1 MGEVWKAWD
10 FWDKKLVALKILKVT
25 KLLEK
30 FKQEFK
36 LLKRL
41 KHPGLVE
48 PFDFNYTSKKIP
60 YFTMELVEGVDLSQK
75 NYKNNLDRFYQILVK
90 IAETLEYLHSQGI
103 VHGDLKP
110 ENFKLTKG
118 IFGVKLLDLGLA
130 EKVKS
135 LRWEKP
141 KGTLSYMAPEI
152 FKKKDVDYRAD
163 LYSLG
168 IILYE
173 ILTDTLPFEAEDPV
187 HLITLHL
194 EREAIPPKKLND
206 SIPQDLD
213 DLVLNL
219 LEKDPEKRIS
229 SARKLKERILDL
241 WGGKKSYAEHL
252 RMDQEVDDKDQLLPL
267 AYLSTN
273 QMIGREKELKTI
285 KSALE
290 GSVKREGSVFLIEGE
305 LGIGKSTFLKE
316 LKLYSQLEGIL
327 FVEVR
332 CFENETSP
340 YQPIK
345 EALGK
350 LLPHFVGDQEK
361 SFCPSLLKEYK
372 DELGLVIPE
381 KVFPKGSNINQ
392 KLISFYFKRIAE
404 PLIKGSKII
413 PFALCFDDLHWA
425 EEGSLKILEYLIDRI
440 DEGRLF
446 LCGSFHKEALRK
458 NVYLKKLIN
467 KFSGDGKFRCLKLRP
482 LSIKET
488 KLLIKSSLYQK
499 EPPKELVDYLYRS
512 ASGNPF
518 FSLEVLKLLLK
529 NKVIFFHKNQLR
541 IDQKGLESVQ
551 IPENVEKVWLSNLA
565 RLDEKMLKFL
575 NSASLTRKRFD
586 LETIQFLTGFPEV
599 EVAEILSILLKED
612 FIRQT
617 QKKVGENLWY
627 EFPSQTLKE
636 ILYLKIP
643 VFERKKLHQKLGD
656 YLEKKKEKKEDL
668 AYHFT
673 RSQNYQKAYL
683 YSLLCAQ
690 DFSDQFAYK
699 QTLYHLKNA
708 LDTSSKF
715 TPEKKR
721 SEKKIEA
728 LMVRADF
735 WKKIGELNSALEDYQ
750 SILNLAQNY
759 GDKKIEAKTYRE
771 MGEIYRL
778 KHDYENGLNCL
789 KNALSIYKK
798 LGDLYGVA
806 RTLNNMGNIYSI
818 NSKYDEAL
826 DSYEKAL
833 EVHQTKGVGDK
844 DTIAMVLN
852 NIGNIHFLQHRY
864 QKAIDFYEKSL
875 TIHRELGN
883 QMEIARGL
891 NNIGAVL
898 VLLGKYD
905 EAIDT
910 FNEALKLNEKMENK
924 KEVCFNLEN
933 LADAFLR
940 KGDYRK
946 SLKYCQKGL
955 KLSKEI
961 DFAQRSGHILKF
973 MGIDYCEL
981 GEYSKAIRNLKAA
994 NDIASQID
1002 DKGLKAEILL
1012 NQAKL
1017 FFLLNKIE
1025 KAEKSLALAKEII
1038 DVIKDERSSIKIFQL
1053 DGLIKIKNQK
1063 RDFGLESFEKALKIA
1078 QKLNAF
1084 EEILSLN
1091 LDIWGIYLDL
1101 GQVEKAQEFQQ
1112 KSEKFLKEIES
1123 DAYQPIYFFNLA
1135 RKNWLEDLQEKA
1147 FDLIFKGI
1155 QSLDAYAKA
1164 EKTGKLELLWRFH
1177 HLLGKWYIEL
1187 YEYEKAYKE
1196 LEKAGEILKK
1206 LSENIK
1212 DPELKESYLKDDKK
1226 IELLSDVKSISEM
1239 LVGKE
1244 K

>member
-10 FWDKKLVALKILKVT
+10 FWDKKLVALKILKVP

-141 KGTLSYMAPEI
+141 KGTLSYMAPEV

-194 EREAIPPKKLND
+194 EREAVPPKKLND
-206 SIPQDLD
+206 SIPQGLN

-219 LEKDPEKRIS
+219 LEKDPERRIS
-229 SARKLKERILDL
+229 SARKLKERVLGL
-241 WGGKKSYAEHL
+241 WGKKKSYAEHL

-290 GSVKREGSVFLIEGE
+290 GSVKREGSLFLIEGE

-350 LLPHFVGDQEK
+350 LSPHFVGDQEK

-372 DELGLVIPE
+372 EELGLVIPE
-381 KVFPKGSNINQ
+381 MVFPKGSNINQ

-404 PLIKGSKII
+404 LLIKGSKII

-425 EEGSLKILEYLIDRI
+425 EEGSLEILEHLIDRI

-499 EPPKELVDYLYRS
+499 EPPEELVDYLYRS

-643 VFERKKLHQKLGD
+643 VFERKKLHQKIGD
-656 YLEKKKEKKEDL
+656 YLEKKNVKKEDL

-673 RSQNYQKAYL
+673 RSQNYQKAYF

-715 TPEKKR
+715 TPKKER
-721 SEKKIEA
+721 AEKKIEA

-778 KHDYENGLNCL
+778 KHDYERGLYSL
-789 KNALSIYKK
+789 EKALAVYQKMEDKN
-798 LGDLYGVA
+798 GVA
-806 RTLNNMGNIYSI
+806 RTLNNMANIYWG
-818 NSKYDEAL
+818 NAEH
-826 DSYEKAL
+826 EKAL
-833 EVHQTKGVGDK
+833 QTHHKALEIHNSLGNK
-844 DTIAMVLN
+844 DAMALSLN
-852 NIGNIHFLQHRY
+852 NIGAIYFTLHQY
-864 QKAIDFYEKSL
+864 QKALDYFNQALMLQK
-875 TIHRELGN
+875 ELSD

-905 EAIDT
+905 KAIDT
-910 FNEALKLNEKMENK
+910 FNRAFELNEKMGNK
-924 KEVCFNLEN
+924 KETCFNLEN
-933 LADAFLR
+933 LADAVLR
-940 KGDYRK
+940 KGDYKK

-1038 DVIKDERSSIKIFQL
+1038 EVIKDERSSIKIFQL

-1123 DAYQPIYFFNLA
+1123 DAYQPVYFFNLA
-1135 RKNWLEDLQEKA
+1135 RKNWLGGIKEKA
-1147 FDLIFKGI
+1147 FNLIFKG
-1155 QSLDAYAKA
+1155 LEKAK
-1164 EKTGKLELLWRFH
+1164 KTEKLELLWRFH